1 MPRIFLSA
9 LFSFLAL
16 FAGASDPV
24 LALDKIRVAHSSL
37 SGSQAI
43 LWVAQDAGFFK
54 KNGLDVTILFIAG
67 GPTVIKAMIAGDLPF
82 GIIAGPAAISANL
95 AGADTAV
102 IASFVN
108 TMEHVIFALPGITKP
123 ADLKGKKF
131 AVNRY
136 GSADDFGGRF
146 ALKKWGLEPDR
157 DVAMLQLGGQPAR
170 YSALQAK
177 AVDATL
183 LQPPLTVTAR
193 KSGYA
198 ELASL
203 ADLGLDYLGT
213 CLVTTRSYSRSQPD
227 IARRFVKAVIEG
239 IHFYK
244 TNKQA
249 SIQSIAKFMRSKDSE
264 ALEETY
270 DQYALKLLDRTPYP
284 TIKGIET
291 ILEDMAKGNPK
302 VKGVDARSFV
312 DPHFIKELEDS
323 GYIGK
328 LYGDKR

>member
-9 LFSFLAL
+9 LFSFFAL
-16 FAGASDPV
+16 FLSASYPA
-24 LALDKIRVAHSSL
+24 LALDKVLIAHGSI

-43 LWVAQDAGFFK
+43 LWVTQDAGFFK
-54 KNGLDVTILFIAG
+54 KNGLDVTILFISG
-67 GPTVIKAMIAGDLPF
+67 GPTVIKAMIAGDVQF
-82 GIIAGPAAISANL
+82 GIIAGPAAITANL

-108 TMEHVIFALPGITKP
+108 TMEHVIFALPGIAKP

-146 ALKKWGLEPDR
+146 ALKRWGLEPDR

-183 LQPPLTVTAR
+183 LQPPLTITAR
-193 KSGYA
+193 KSGYV

-213 CLVTTRSYSRSQPD
+213 CLLTTRSYSRSQPD
-227 IARRFVKAVIEG
+227 TVRRFVKAVVEG

-249 SIQSIAKFMRSKDSE
+249 SLRSIAKFMRSNDPG
-264 ALEETY
+264 ALEESY
-270 DQYALKLLDRTPYP
+270 DQYALKLLNRAPYP
-284 TIKGIET
+284 TVKGVET
-291 ILEDMAKGNPK
+291 ILEDLGKGNPNI
-302 VKGVDARSFV
+302 KGVDARSFV
-312 DPHFIKELEDS
+312 EPQFIKELEES

>member
-1 MPRIFLSA
+1 MRTLFSLAASLLSA
-9 LFSFLAL
+9 LLATSNS
-16 FAGASDPV
+16 AWAV
-24 LALDKIRVAHSSL
+24 DKIRIAHSSL
-37 SGSQAI
+37 SGSQALI
-43 LWVAQDAGFFK
+43 WVAQDAGAFRR
-54 KNGLDVTILFIAG
+54 NGIDATILFISG
-67 GPTVIKAMIAGDLPF
+67 GPTVIKAMLAGDVPF
-82 GIIAGPAAISANL
+82 GVIAGPAAITANM

-108 TMEHVIFALPGITKP
+108 TMEHVIFTLPGITKP
-123 ADLKGKKF
+123 ADLKGKKL

-177 AVDATL
+177 AVDGTL

-193 KSGYA
+193 KSGYV

-203 ADLGLDYLGT
+203 ADLGLEYLGT
-213 CLVTTRSYSRSQPD
+213 CLVTTRSYLRSQPD
-227 IARRFVKAVIEG
+227 IARRFVKAIVEG

-244 TNKQA
+244 TNKAA
-249 SIQSIAKFMRSKDSE
+249 SLRSIAKFMKLQDAA
-264 ALEETY
+264 ALEETH
-270 DQYALKLLDRTPYP
+270 DQYAVKLLSRTPYP
-284 TIKGIET
+284 TVKGVET
-291 ILEDMAKGNPK
+291 ILDDLSKTNPK
-302 VKGVDARSFV
+302 LKGVDAR
-312 DPHFIKELEDS
+312 PFIEPSLLKELDDG

-328 LYGDKR
+328 LYGDAR

>member
-1 MPRIFLSA
+1 MARIFLSA
-9 LFSFLAL
+9 LFAFFVV
-16 FAGASDPV
+16 FAGTTDPG

-37 SGSQAI
+37 SGAQAI

-54 KNGLDVTILFIAG
+54 KNGLDVTILFISG
-67 GPTVIKAMIAGDLPF
+67 GPTVIKAMLAGDVPF
-82 GIIAGPAAISANL
+82 GIIAGPAAIMAKL

-102 IASFVN
+102 IASFVK
-108 TMEHVIFALPGITKP
+108 TMEHAIFALPGINRP

-193 KSGYA
+193 KSGYV

-203 ADLGLDYLGT
+203 ADLGLDYLGA

-227 IARRFVKAVIEG
+227 IVRRFVKAVVEG

-244 TNKQA
+244 RNKQA
-249 SIQSIAKFMRSKDSE
+249 SIQSIAKFMRSNDSA

-270 DQYALKLLDRTPYP
+270 DQYALKLLDPAPYP
-284 TIKGIET
+284 TIKGVQT

-302 VKGVDARSFV
+302 VKGVDARSFIE
-312 DPHFIKELEDS
+312 PQFIKELEES